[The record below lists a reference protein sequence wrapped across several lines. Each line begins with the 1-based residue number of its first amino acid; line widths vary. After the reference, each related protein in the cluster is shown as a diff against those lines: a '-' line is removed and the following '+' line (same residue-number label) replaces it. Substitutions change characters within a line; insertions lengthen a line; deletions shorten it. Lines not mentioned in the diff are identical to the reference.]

1 MRVWIFVVV
10 AVAALAV
17 ALVVEAVF
25 DSAIAAWGA
34 LVLMFA
40 LTVVGIVSRLGL
52 LPGGSDIDDFDIEL

>member
-40 LTVVGIVSRLGL
+40 LTVVGIVWRLGL